1 MTVMRQQYRRS
12 RLLLRRTIV
21 CLSLGAV
28 LAGSVVGTMAAVR
41 GIERKLAEAARPK
54 PASSAAVPAA
64 SGTVF
69 SSSVSVVRALG
80 DSPGNKPAATAAD
93 GKWFDDAVFIGDSR
107 TEGLRNYD
115 GLGNAT
121 YYAVKG
127 LMVNTVYTK
136 QALLDGKN
144 QTVMQA
150 LQHRKFGKVYIMLG
164 INELGWS
171 SMEMFTDGYR
181 KVVSDV
187 KKAQPS
193 AKIYLQSILP
203 VSEKKSAQDPVY
215 NNTRIGKYNQVIS
228 DIARENG
235 AVFLRVSEAVQDSSG
250 ALPTSASSDGV
261 HLNSQYCGK
270 WCDYLKAHIS

>member
-1 MTVMRQQYRRS
+1 MTVMRQSYRRR

-21 CLSLGAV
+21 CLCMGAV
-28 LAGSVVGTMAAVR
+28 LVGSVAGTMAAVR
-41 GIERKLAEAARPK
+41 GIEEKLAESARTK
-54 PASSAAVPAA
+54 PASSAVSEA
-64 SGTVF
+64 GTVF
-69 SSSVSVVRALG
+69 SSSTVSVVRALG
-80 DSPGNKPAATAAD
+80 NSPGNKPAADD
-93 GKWFDDAVFIGDSR
+93 GKWFDDAVFLGDSR

-136 QALLDGKN
+136 QALLEGKN

-150 LQHRKFGKVYIMLG
+150 LRSRKFGKVYIMLG

-171 SMEMFTDGYR
+171 SMQMFADGYR
-181 KVVSDV
+181 KVVKDV

-203 VSEKKSAQDPVY
+203 VSEKKSAQDPIY
-215 NNTRIGKYNQVIS
+215 NNTKIGKYNQAIS

-235 AVFLRVSEAVQDSSG
+235 VVFLRVGEAVQDSSG
-250 ALPTSASSDGV
+250 ALPISASSDGI
-261 HLNSQYCGK
+261 HLNAQYCGK
-270 WCDYLKAHIS
+270 WCDYLKTHIR

>member
-1 MTVMRQQYRRS
+1 MLRRS
-12 RLLLRRTIV
+12 IV
-21 CLSLGAV
+21 CLCMGLV
-28 LAGSVVGTMAAVR
+28 LAGSVAGTMAAVR
-41 GIERKLAEAARPK
+41 GIEGKLAETARAK
-54 PASSAAVPAA
+54 PAASSVASA

-69 SSSVSVVRALG
+69 SSSTVSVVRALG
-80 DSPGNKPAATAAD
+80 NSPGNKPAATAAAAD
-93 GKWFDDAVFIGDSR
+93 GKWFDDAVFLGDSR

-171 SMEMFTDGYR
+171 SMQMFADGYR
-181 KVVSDV
+181 EVVKDV

-203 VSEKKSAQDPVY
+203 VSEKKSSQDPIY
-215 NNTRIGKYNQVIS
+215 NNVKIGKYNQVIS

-235 AVFLRVSEAVQDSSG
+235 VVFLRVSEAVQDPSG

-270 WCDYLKAHIS
+270 WCDYLKTHIS